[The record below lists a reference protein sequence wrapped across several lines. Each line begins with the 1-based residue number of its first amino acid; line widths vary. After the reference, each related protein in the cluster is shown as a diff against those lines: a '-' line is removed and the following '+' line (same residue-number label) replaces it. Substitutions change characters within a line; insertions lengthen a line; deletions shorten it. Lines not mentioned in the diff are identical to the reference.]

1 MFTFASKEMRLKS
14 SRHGSS
20 NWATHVLQ

>member
-1 MFTFASKEMRLKS
+1 MFTLASKEMRLKS